1 MPSVYY
7 FQSYFGS
14 VALLSHS
21 TLKWS
26 AILRL
31 SFFAQCWWPRE
42 FVLRGSSAP
51 SEFLTSLSN
60 VLTLRHCV
68 KVKQCYLNRLFN
80 IAKCLPT
87 GHVLAASIPYLAQLG
102 RWHSN
107 WVLILL
113 IKRFPDLCGSSWWTL
128 RLVRL
133 RDFTKRQIYC
143 KLSCDSVNELI
154 R

>member
-1 MPSVYY
+1 MFCMLNSPNK
-7 FQSYFGS
+7 QRAKNNQGS
-14 VALLSHS
+14 IALLSHN

-26 AILRL
+26 VILGL
-31 SFFAQCWWPRE
+31 SFFAWFCWHRE
-42 FVLRGSSAP
+42 SMLQGSSTL
-51 SEFLTSLSN
+51 SEFRTSHSK
-60 VLTLRHCV
+60 VLKHWHCV

-133 RDFTKRQIYC
+133 RVFTKRQIY
-143 KLSCDSVNELI
+143 
-154 R
+154 